1 MNMKAQKMDLYGDP
15 IPEKRSNPKMMKY
28 CKRHGLVKHT
38 SYRSK
43 SQQTLVY
50 QCSVCH
56 GERSRKKY
64 KKEKEQG
71 GIIDEK
77 VKQSMFANHISKNLP
92 CPDCG
97 KRGDQ
102 ISMYEA
108 GNRKHVWNID
118 HIDPDGPSTLSNL
131 RVVCQWCNK
140 KKYNK
145 KTYVRTTSGALD
157 V

>member
-1 MNMKAQKMDLYGDP
+1 MNMKAQRMDLYGDP
-15 IPEKRSNPKMMKY
+15 IPEKRSNPTKMQY
-28 CKRHGLVKHT
+28 CKHHGLVKWT
-38 SYRSK
+38 SHWSRKRQNWKYE
-43 SQQTLVY
+43 
-50 QCSVCH
+50 CSVCH

-71 GIIDEK
+71 GRIPDDLR
-77 VKQSMFANHISKNLP
+77 QSMFSNHISKNLP

-97 KRGDQ
+97 KTADQ
-102 ISMYEA
+102 IDEYRS
-108 GNRKHVWNID
+108 GRDHVWNVD
-118 HIDPDGPSTLSNL
+118 HIDPDGPATLSNL